1 MGKKSKGLGGSD
13 YGAMMFGLLGPVTI
27 LGAALLMPMRMAKPM
42 MEINWPNRWYYVLD
56 ATDMGNS
63 RGAKYKMLKL
73 ELCQRFD
80 MAQQTFG
87 NPAGMLMGKFMS
99 DGPLSSVTAL
109 VPTCD
114 MKAPCREHLSTRCI
128 WYEYLYFDGLCFF
141 LANGMALAQNCLV
154 VVIILILRKKEY
166 KWYAMMIAISA
177 MCMSCGVLTYWLMDT
192 HLFLKDMQ
200 TQTVWPYAPFNGSG
214 SKVVLGGIFLEFLCV
229 VACFLSSRPDAPEP
243 EMMPGMMGPPMG
255 GMPPPQ

>member
-1 MGKKSKGLGGSD
+1 MGKKSKGLGGAD
-13 YGAMMFGLLGPVTI
+13 YGAMLFGILGPVTI
-27 LGAALLMPMRMAKPM
+27 LAAALLMPLRMAKPM
-42 MEINWPNRWYYVLD
+42 TEINWPNRWYYVLD
-56 ATDMGNS
+56 ATDAGNS

-87 NPAGMLMGKFMS
+87 NPAGMLLGKFMES
-99 DGPLSSVTAL
+99 GPLKSVTAL
-109 VPTCD
+109 VPSCD
-114 MKAPCREHLSTRCI
+114 MKAACREHLSTRCI

-141 LANGMALAQNCLV
+141 LANGMALAQNSLV
-154 VVIILILRKKEY
+154 VIIILILRKKEY

-177 MCMSCGVLTYWLMDT
+177 MCMSCGVLVYWIMDS
-192 HLFLKDMQ
+192 HLFLKDMA

-214 SKVVLGGIFLEFLCV
+214 SKVVFGGIFLEFLCV